1 LKIENS
7 IPFSIKINDVFP
19 FLFQMSVFV
28 LAVKLDRFAHPD
40 ILKKTNPANK
50 KINCFMILG
59 FLGYNIALAK
69 PVPLFLII

>member
-1 LKIENS
+1 
-7 IPFSIKINDVFP
+7 
-19 FLFQMSVFV
+19 V